1 MDEGLIFLI
10 CLISITVELVI
21 AYFAAR
27 KFEEIAEMK
36 GHSGYFAWCFWL
48 GIIGWCMVIALPDR
62 SNKTAEKA
70 VDESLPEL

>member
-1 MDEGLIFLI
+1 MNASFIFLVG
-10 CLISITVELVI
+10 LISIGVVLVI
-21 AYFAAR
+21 DYFAAS